1 MQRIITLGILYCISL
16 FSLQSQNYTDYLGA
30 GNDLGITVSSSSDND
45 TQIGSNTITGNG
57 LDAAMMDASR
67 FLSQATI
74 GVDRATINE
83 LVDYPGGYSQW
94 IDDQIIQ
101 GYIPLSTSLDQV
113 WAEVT
118 SAQIANGTDPNEIGI
133 PWAVHWHYTWWQH
146 HMTQNDLLRQKVAY
160 ALSQILVVSAQSDL
174 RDNAYNIASYYDVL
188 YDEAF
193 GNFKDLLTDVAL
205 HPAMGYYLSHLNN
218 PPTDETNNIHPD
230 ENFAREIMQLFSIGL
245 YELNIDGS
253 RKLDNSGNPIPTYNN
268 QDIKELA
275 RVFTGLGPADINDYA
290 TWLNAPYFGL
300 DFYFSDGT
308 IPMIVYENFHEQG
321 SKTIVGN
328 YTIPAGQTG
337 MEDITQAIDHI
348 FNHDNVGPFIARRL
362 IQRIV
367 KSNPS
372 PAYIARVASIFN
384 DNGNGIRG
392 DMAEVIKAIL
402 LDSEA
407 RECSHVVDPSGGR
420 LREPLMRY
428 TQLAKAFPKDSPMGR
443 YWNSSYGFLN
453 DTKQMVLQSPTV
465 FNFYL
470 PDHQPVGELASNGLF
485 APEFK
490 IHNTSSSIGYL
501 NSAHA
506 WINWNYLM
514 GSWEENDP
522 SISILTDEIE
532 NKANDPEAVINEI
545 DILLTNG
552 QLTDETRI
560 LLRNAINSI
569 NGDDQEYD
577 RTRMALY
584 LAMISPDYNVIH

>member
-1 MQRIITLGILYCISL
+1 MHRTSMLGILYFISCSFL
-16 FSLQSQNYTDYLGA
+16 HSQNYTDYLGA
-30 GNDLGITVSSSSDND
+30 GHDQGVIVSSSSDND
-45 TQIGSNTITGNG
+45 IEISQNTVSGDG
-57 LDAAMMDASR
+57 MDAAMMDASR

-74 GVDRATINE
+74 GVDRATINAVTE
-83 LVDYPGGYSQW
+83 YPGGYAQW
-94 IDDQIIQ
+94 LNDQIIQ
-101 GYIPLSTSLDQV
+101 NYTPLSTSLENV

-118 SAQIANGTDPNEIGI
+118 SAQIANGTDPDDIGL

-146 HMTQNDLLRQKVAY
+146 HMTESDLLRQKVAY

-188 YDEAF
+188 YEGAF
-193 GNFKDLLTDVAL
+193 SNFNDLLTDVAL

-218 PPTDETNNIHPD
+218 PPTDEANNIHPD
-230 ENFAREIMQLFSIGL
+230 ENFAREIMQLFTIGL

-253 RKLDNSGNPIPTYNN
+253 RKLDSAGNPIPTYNN

-275 RVFTGLGPADINDYA
+275 RVFTGLGPADINEYA

-321 SKTIVGN
+321 SKTILGN

-348 FNHDNVGPFIARRL
+348 FNHDNVGPFIGRRL
-362 IQRIV
+362 IQRLV

-372 PAYIARVASIFN
+372 PAYIARVASVFN
-384 DNGNGIRG
+384 DNGSGVRG

-402 LDSEA
+402 LDTEA
-407 RECSHVVDPSGGR
+407 RECSNVMDLSGGR

-428 TQLAKAFPKDSPMGR
+428 THLAKAFPKDSPLGR

-485 APEFK
+485 APEYK
-490 IHNTSSSIGYL
+490 IHNTSSAIGYI
-501 NSAHA
+501 NSAHS

-522 SISILTDEIE
+522 SISIMTDEIE
-532 NKANDPEAVINEI
+532 AKGNDPEAILNEL
-545 DILLTNG
+545 DILITHG
-552 QLTDETRI
+552 QLSDETRTI
-560 LLRNAINSI
+560 LRNAIYSI
-569 NGDDQEYD
+569 NGNDQEYD

-584 LAMISPDYNVIH
+584 LAMISPDYNVLH